1 MRAASP
7 ILAFL
12 QSTLGTGDEIEIP
25 DAALLTLDKLPF
37 PVGTGSP
44 LLSQDLRGRFGSF
57 LLASAINQG
66 ASSGPTTN
74 LICTFDRGVYKITA
88 SMMAVTFVGP
98 AASSASIK
106 AARTFIQPDTA
117 TFASDIMQIG
127 LVPLTTAL
135 FDRTEVIVQF
145 PKSGWTMSMATAVA
159 SGVGQSMG
167 VEGSFYISR
176 LI

>member
-66 ASSGPTTN
+66 ASSGPTSN
-74 LICTFDRGVYKITA
+74 LICTFDRGVYRIVA
-88 SMMAVTFVGP
+88 SMMVIVFVGP
-98 AASSASIK
+98 PASSASIK
-106 AARTFIQPDTA
+106 AARCYIKPDTA
-117 TFASDIMQIG
+117 TFAADIMQTS
-127 LVPLTTAL
+127 LVPVNAEQY
-135 FDRTEVIVQF
+135 DRTDITIQF
-145 PKSGWTMSMATAVA
+145 PRSGWTLNLDTAVA

-167 VEGSFYISR
+167 VEGTFYIQR